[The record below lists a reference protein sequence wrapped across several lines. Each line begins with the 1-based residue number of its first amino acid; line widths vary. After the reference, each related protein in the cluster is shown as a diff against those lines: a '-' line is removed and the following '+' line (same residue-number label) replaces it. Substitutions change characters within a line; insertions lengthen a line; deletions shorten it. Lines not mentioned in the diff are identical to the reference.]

1 MTQHSNHPRRNI
13 AARHGRLSVFPWGAK
28 CLRLLLLCLICPAG
42 LLQAAECPRIVSQS
56 PYISSV
62 IDWLGLERCIV
73 GVSRYDSL
81 PLPHTGGVIDPDA
94 PAIADLE
101 PDLIIFSEWTSEAVA
116 RAATPSGTASLR
128 VGGFRGMAG
137 VEDMMREI
145 GRAAGV
151 ADIESRV
158 ATFDAD
164 WRAAAKMDSRRRRVL
179 ILSACGEAPY
189 SYGKGTTLFELISA
203 AGFRVVADHD
213 SIRNFKPGA
222 PGGDVAAWI
231 RNRRPELIL
240 ALQDRRATAC
250 NPAVAKPGIP
260 ILPLA
265 AEHFTHP
272 GPEFLKGLN
281 ELKEKIAAYGE

>member
-1 MTQHSNHPRRNI
+1 MKPHACHRTNTMSAWRRE
-13 AARHGRLSVFPWGAK
+13 AARH
-28 CLRLLLLCLICPAG
+28 LRLLLVCLLCAPG
-42 LLQAAECPRIVSQS
+42 LLQAAECRRIVTQS

-62 IDWLGLERCIV
+62 IEWLGLGRCIV
-73 GVSRYDSL
+73 GVSRYDAL

-101 PDLIIFSEWTSEAVA
+101 PDLVIFSEWTAEGVA
-116 RAATPSGTASLR
+116 RAATPADATSLR

-137 VEDMMREI
+137 VERMMRDV

-151 ADIESRV
+151 ADIDQRV
-158 ATFDAD
+158 AAFGTD
-164 WRAAAKMDSRRRRVL
+164 WRAAAKMDSRELRVL

-213 SIRNFKPGA
+213 SIRNFKPGT
-222 PGGDVAAWI
+222 PDGDVAAWI
-231 RNRRPELIL
+231 DSMRPELIL
-240 ALQDRRATAC
+240 ALQDHRATSC

-260 ILPLA
+260 ILPLV

-272 GPEFLKGLN
+272 GPELLKGLG